1 MMNGTTCDPG
11 WMGQMMGGAMW
22 GLPWLGLLVGLGLV
36 LVLATVAVAVM
47 FGRRGSD
54 PAKEILRQRFA
65 RGEINADEFAAAMK
79 ALA

>member
-1 MMNGTTCDPG
+1 MMNGATCDPG
-11 WMGQMMGGAMW
+11 WMGQMMGGDMW
-22 GLPWLGLLVGLGLV
+22 GLPWLGLLVGLV

-54 PAKEILRQRFA
+54 PAREILRQRFA
-65 RGEINADEFAAAMK
+65 RGEINADEFAAGMK

>member
-1 MMNGTTCDPG
+1 
-11 WMGQMMGGAMW
+11 MGQMMGGDMW
-22 GLPWLGLLVGLGLV
+22 GLPWLGLLVGLV

-54 PAKEILRQRFA
+54 PAREILRQRFA
-65 RGEINADEFAAAMK
+65 RGEINADEFAAGMK